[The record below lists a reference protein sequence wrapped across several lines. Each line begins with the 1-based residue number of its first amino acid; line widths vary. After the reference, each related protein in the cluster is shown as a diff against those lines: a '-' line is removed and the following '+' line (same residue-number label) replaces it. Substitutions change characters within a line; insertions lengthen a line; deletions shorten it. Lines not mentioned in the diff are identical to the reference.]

1 MLVQKAIRDLIIGKK
16 NFIESHG
23 EYKQVMLSGQYALI
37 GILLCLLYSFI
48 NIIQTQYES
57 STSLFVFGIVIGILI
72 WSIILHRQGK
82 HCRANYFLLP
92 TMNIAVYLFASSESP
107 KTGTFI
113 FFISTS
119 ISAFAVFN
127 YRQRLLSILFAVF
140 TYVLFILAYFV
151 DFSILPKRNYSDDIL
166 LFNVVVNFTAAL
178 PVSVMA
184 IYLMISLNHY
194 SALQLVSNNRLLT
207 KTNEEL
213 DRFVYSTSHD
223 LRAPLASVLGLIDI
237 AGKSSSPD
245 EVTRYLGMMKERV
258 HSLDKFIKDITDYS
272 RNNRLDIQREIINLH
287 QLSTEIW
294 ETLKFAPE
302 AQQIKFVVD
311 IPENIEVQADKGRL
325 VTIMSNLISNAI
337 RYHDHKKEEKFI
349 KLRHQINGKGF
360 YLRIEDNGQGIA
372 PEYQN
377 KVFEMFFRANE
388 KSKGSGLG
396 LYIVKET
403 ISKLSGTIRLESTPG
418 QGSTFV
424 IKIPY

>member
-57 STSLFVFGIVIGILI
+57 STSLLVFGIVIGILI

-151 DFSILPKRNYSDDIL
+151 DFSILPKRNYPDDIL

-237 AGKSSSPD
+237 AGKSSSAE
-245 EVTRYLGMMKERV
+245 EVTRYLGMMK
-258 HSLDKFIKDITDYS
+258 
-272 RNNRLDIQREIINLH
+272 
-287 QLSTEIW
+287 
-294 ETLKFAPE
+294 
-302 AQQIKFVVD
+302 
-311 IPENIEVQADKGRL
+311 
-325 VTIMSNLISNAI
+325 
-337 RYHDHKKEEKFI
+337 
-349 KLRHQINGKGF
+349 
-360 YLRIEDNGQGIA
+360 
-372 PEYQN
+372 
-377 KVFEMFFRANE
+377 
-388 KSKGSGLG
+388 
-396 LYIVKET
+396 
-403 ISKLSGTIRLESTPG
+403 
-418 QGSTFV
+418 
-424 IKIPY
+424 